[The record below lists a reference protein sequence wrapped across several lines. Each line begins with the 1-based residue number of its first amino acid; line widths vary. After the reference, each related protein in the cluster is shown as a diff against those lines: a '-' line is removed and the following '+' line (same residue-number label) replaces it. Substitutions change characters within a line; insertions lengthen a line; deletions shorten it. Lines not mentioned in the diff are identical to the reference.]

1 MGANFA
7 VQRRDAAANQAA
19 RWTAVLVRLAGLI
32 DIVSVVLPARERH
45 RHLIADL
52 LTVTGVRSA
61 GAATAAVGLLL
72 VVLGYGLRRRKRRA
86 WYVATALVAASV
98 VLNVAGG
105 FYIGSAL
112 ISVALLVL
120 LIATGRE
127 FDADADPGSRWRA
140 LAAVVGFSASGVG
153 LGLAEIAARES
164 LLVGN
169 PPDIE
174 WLTFCALGLVGVP
187 GPLHFTHH
195 ATGELVS
202 LTTGLF
208 GLLAAGSGLLLL
220 LRPGTPLPARTPD
233 EEERLRRLLAR
244 PGAEDSLGYFAL
256 RRDKSLIW
264 SQNGKAAIA
273 YRVIRGVSLAS
284 GDPIGDPEAWPG
296 AVQAWLADARR
307 HAWVPAVLG
316 CGETAGRMFQRFG
329 LDALELGDEAIVE
342 VGEFTLEGRPMRAVR
357 QAVGRMGRAGYRCQI
372 AYQRDLPDWCIA
384 AVTRAA
390 DELRDGDVE
399 RGYSMALS
407 RVGDPD
413 DADCLLALAWDSD
426 NRLCGLL
433 QFVPWGPDGLS
444 LDLMRRDRTSD
455 NGLIEFMIVSV
466 LRQAPQLGVRRVSL
480 NFAVL
485 RWVFER
491 GQRLGAG
498 PVLRSWHRL
507 LRVASR
513 FWQLESLY
521 RANAKYRPSWRPR
534 FLCFPS
540 ARDLPR
546 IAIAALIAEAFIVAP
561 RPVRRL
567 RRRLR
572 HRPQPPPDSRATTV
586 AARQPAPAE
595 SKVPEEPGLAGR
607 DVPQRPVWAG
617 RTP

>member
-1 MGANFA
+1 MDGNSAE
-7 VQRRDAAANQAA
+7 QRRYAAASQAA
-19 RWTAVLVRLAGLI
+19 RWTALLVLLAGLV
-32 DIVSVVLPARERH
+32 DIVSVVLPTRRMH
-45 RHLIADL
+45 THLVADL

-86 WYVATALVAASV
+86 WYVATALVAASL
-98 VLNVAGG
+98 VLNVARGL
-105 FYIGSAL
+105 YIGSAM
-112 ISVALLVL
+112 ISAALLVL
-120 LIATGRE
+120 LIATRRE
-127 FDADADPGSRWRA
+127 FDADADPGSRWRS

-153 LGLAEIAARES
+153 LGLAEIAAREAW
-164 LLVGN
+164 LVGN
-169 PPDIE
+169 PPDTE
-174 WLTFCALGLVGVP
+174 WLTFCALGLIGVA

-195 ATGELVS
+195 GTGELVS

-208 GLLAAGSGLLLL
+208 GLLAAGGGLLLL
-220 LRPGTPLPARTPD
+220 LRPGAPLPARTPD
-233 EEERLRRLLAR
+233 EEERLRQLLAR
-244 PGAEDSLGYFAL
+244 HDTEDSLGYFAL

-264 SQNGKAAIA
+264 SQSGKAAIA

-296 AVQAWLADARR
+296 AVRAWLADARR

-316 CGETAGRMFQRFG
+316 CGETAGHTFQRFG

-342 VGEFTLEGRPMRAVR
+342 VDEFTLEGRQMRGVR
-357 QAVGRMGRAGYRCQI
+357 QAVSRVERAGYRCQI

-390 DELRDGDVE
+390 VELRDGDVE
-399 RGYSMALS
+399 RGFSMALS

-426 NRLCGLL
+426 NRLRGLL

-455 NGLIEFMIVSV
+455 NGLIEFMIASV
-466 LRQAPQLGVRRVSL
+466 LCQAPRLGVRRVSL

-485 RWVFER
+485 RWVFEH

-498 PVLRSWHRL
+498 PVLRSWLRL
-507 LRVASR
+507 LRFASR

-546 IAIAALIAEAFIVAP
+546 IAISALIAEAYIVAP

-567 RRRLR
+567 RGRLR
-572 HRPQPPPDSRATTV
+572 HRPQPPPGSRATPV
-586 AARQPAPAE
+586 AARQPAPE
-595 SKVPEEPGLAGR
+595 KSKVRDEPGLARG
-607 DVPQRPVWAG
+607 DAPERPACAG
-617 RTP
+617 RTA